1 MFSEHI
7 HEGDAPSLV
16 ECVMA
21 IKDNSELKSR
31 TPNQLKA
38 WVVNQINK
46 STRRPS
52 KIRG

>member
-7 HEGDAPSLV
+7 DEGDAPSLL
-16 ECVMA
+16 ECVSA

-46 STRRPS
+46 SRRQPS
-52 KIRG
+52 KNRG